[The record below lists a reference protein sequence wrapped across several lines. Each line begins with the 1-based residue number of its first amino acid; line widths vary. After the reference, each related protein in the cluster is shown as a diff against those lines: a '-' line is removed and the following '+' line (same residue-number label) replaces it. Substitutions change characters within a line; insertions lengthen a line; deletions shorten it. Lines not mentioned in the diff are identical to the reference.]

1 MEKVAFISGSTFIY
15 WSSIVLALAV
25 AAGAFAYL
33 AMYRRGGS
41 NNGFAAALSVP
52 MALALS
58 GLCGRFLHWYCRTDS
73 YPGMKEALTDYSW
86 GSYAL
91 IGVFVGCAVT
101 VLILA
106 VLQIAK
112 DWPHMLDAAA
122 IGIGVG
128 ISVGRLASF
137 FNTSDKG
144 LLVPSALPLPLAISV
159 TNPVSGLVETRLATF
174 LLQAIF
180 AAAVVVV
187 LLLFSRK
194 TRKPGDLCLLFVTY
208 YCAGQVFFDS
218 TRYDSLFLRANGFVS
233 IVQIMAALGLVI
245 AMTAFTLPL
254 MLKKQGKTAGIL
266 WGSFLA
272 FTGGAGFMEYYV
284 QRHGDQAAF
293 AYGVMI
299 LCLTVMCVIATIAY
313 KKGGAVVPA
322 RKGGKFARK

>member
-1 MEKVAFISGSTFIY
+1 MEKVALISGSTFVY

-25 AAGAFAYL
+25 AAGICAYL
-33 AMYRRGGS
+33 SLYLKSGRS
-41 NNGFAAALSVP
+41 GFAAALSVP
-52 MALALS
+52 MGLALS
-58 GLCGRFLHWYCRTDS
+58 AVCGRFLHWYCRTDS

-101 VLILA
+101 VLVLA
-106 VLQIAK
+106 VLRLAS
-112 DWPHMLDAAA
+112 DWPHMLDSAAV
-122 IGIGVG
+122 GIGVG
-128 ISVGRLASF
+128 ISLGRLASF
-137 FNTSDKG
+137 FNASDKG
-144 LLVPSALPLPLAISV
+144 LLVPASWFLPLAYPV
-159 TNPVSGLVETRLATF
+159 TNPVSGVSEMRLATF
-174 LLQAIF
+174 LLQALF
-180 AAAVVVV
+180 TAAIVIC
-187 LLLFSRK
+187 LLLVRK
-194 TRKPGDLCLLFVTY
+194 KLKKPGDLCLLFLTY

-233 IVQIMAALGLVI
+233 IVQIMAAVGLVL
-245 AMTAFTLPL
+245 AMLAFTLPL

-293 AYGVMI
+293 AYAVMI

-313 KKGGAVVPA
+313 KKGSRAITPQ
-322 RKGGKFARK
+322 KGGKFARK

>member
-1 MEKVAFISGSTFIY
+1 MEKIAFISGSTFVY
-15 WSSIVLALAV
+15 WNSIVLALAV

-33 AMYRRGGS
+33 AMYRRGG
-41 NNGFAAALSVP
+41 NANGFAAALSVP
-52 MALALS
+52 MAIALS
-58 GLCGRFLHWYCRTDS
+58 GVCGRFLHWYCRTDG
-73 YPGMKEALTDYSW
+73 YPSMKAALTDYTW

-91 IGVFVGCAVT
+91 IGVFVGCAAT

-106 VLQIAK
+106 VLHIAK
-112 DWPHMLDAAA
+112 DWQHMLDAAA

-144 LLVPSALPLPLAISV
+144 LLVPSAWPVPLAWHV

-180 AAAVVVV
+180 AAAIVIG
-187 LLLFSRK
+187 LLLYSRK
-194 TRKPGDLCLLFVTY
+194 TRKPGDLCLLFITY

-233 IVQIMAALGLVI
+233 IVQIMAAVGLVI
-245 AMTAFTLPL
+245 VMLAFTLPL
-254 MLKKQGKTAGIL
+254 MLKKQDKTAGIL

-299 LCLTVMCVIATIAY
+299 LCLTVMCVIATAAY
-313 KKGGAVVPA
+313 KKGSRAISPK
-322 RKGGKFARK
+322 KGGKFARK